1 MTNQKGE
8 TLKLLIIGAVALAS
22 LTGCTK
28 VIEVQATVP
37 ATNET
42 TSTTY
47 VSAAKEKQPS
57 TRSQFIAG
65 VNSLVDLPYGMDKQ
79 IMWDAGVAICSM
91 AEDGLNADEIATE
104 LMIIAEFDEAAME
117 VFAAVAASAITFIC
131 PEYGYLFDDLSGY

>member
-1 MTNQKGE
+1 MTSQKGK
-8 TLKLLIIGAVALAS
+8 TLKRLIIGAIALAS
-22 LTGCTK
+22 LTGCTR

-37 ATNET
+37 ATTEAT
-42 TSTTY
+42 RSTV
-47 VSAAKEKQPS
+47 VSTPTEKPQS
-57 TRSQFIAG
+57 TRRQFIAG
-65 VNSLVDLPYGMDKQ
+65 VNSLVDLPYGMDEQ

-91 AEDGLNADEIATE
+91 AEDGLTADEISTE